1 MSTKIL
7 TTTLAAFAC
16 AAVVSAQAPPP
27 AQPPAPPSAP
37 PAAQRPPDT
46 RAASAD
52 NLTVTGCVERSAS
65 ASNAPG
71 AAGNPA
77 APGGSES
84 SRFILTKAMK
94 PTGTAGSS
102 SAAPAP
108 SSYQLDADDSKLTAH
123 VGQKVEIKGTIA
135 ERSSSASKGGSSSD
149 APRLKVDSVKM
160 VAATCSE

>member
-7 TTTLAAFAC
+7 TTTLAAIAC

-27 AQPPAPPSAP
+27 VQPPAPPSAP

-65 ASNAPG
+65 ASIAPG
-71 AAGNPA
+71 AAANPA

-84 SRFILTKAMK
+84 SRFVLTKVMK

-102 SAAPAP
+102 SAAAAPA
-108 SSYQLDADDSKLTAH
+108 SYQLDADDSKLTAH
-123 VGQKVEIKGTIA
+123 VGQKVEIKGMLA

-160 VAATCSE
+160 IAATCSE